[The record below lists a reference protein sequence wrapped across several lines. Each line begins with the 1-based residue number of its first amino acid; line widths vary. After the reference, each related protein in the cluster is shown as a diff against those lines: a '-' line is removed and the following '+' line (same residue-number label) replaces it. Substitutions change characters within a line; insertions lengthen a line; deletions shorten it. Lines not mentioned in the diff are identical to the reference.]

1 MKFKPYVP
9 VNMAEQH
16 EKNRILA
23 QMEADHY
30 WKMQMERQDA
40 ARMTAA
46 PFKPLAFC
54 FTISRYARKHH
65 TRKHELVA
73 MSDYCKSLQGQA
85 LKVKAKIKFFRGL
98 AS

>member
-46 PFKPLAFC
+46 PFKP
-54 FTISRYARKHH
+54 
-65 TRKHELVA
+65 
-73 MSDYCKSLQGQA
+73 
-85 LKVKAKIKFFRGL
+85 
-98 AS
+98 